1 MSFCPLADSA
11 RITWDFSVVKDLQMR
26 LEIRVEA
33 AEVLAQAAFDK
44 SVREWPQSFSA
55 DSGAASSS
63 TDKRMDIG
71 LNLLEYQHQA
81 AMSQLPSADS
91 THLVAGSTGLL
102 TSNIA
107 YGEASDIPWT
117 ALDGG
122 NRLNS
127 SSAVSGLPQD
137 QAQLSE
143 KGNAMDLGQ
152 DNHGAQIP
160 YYLRNTNKH
169 IGRYNHEYVPSGLHL
184 RNMPIQIDSSTFRS
198 W

>member
-1 MSFCPLADSA
+1 
-11 RITWDFSVVKDLQMR
+11 MR
-26 LEIRVEA
+26 LEICVEA

-55 DSGAASSS
+55 DSVAASSS
-63 TDKRMDIG
+63 TDKQMDIG

-91 THLVAGSTGLL
+91 SHLVAGSTGLL

-107 YGEASDIPWT
+107 YGQASEIPWT
-117 ALDGG
+117 ALDGV

-127 SSAVSGLPQD
+127 SSAVSGLSQD
-137 QAQLSE
+137 QAQFSE
-143 KGNAMDLGQ
+143 QGNAMDLCQ
-152 DNHGAQIP
+152 DNHGAQISN
-160 YYLRNTNKH
+160 YLRNTNKH
-169 IGRYNHEYVPSGLHL
+169 CGRYNHEYVPSGLHL
-184 RNMPIQIDSSTFRS
+184 RNMPIQIDSSTLRS